1 MTYAQAHVKFHTWPC
16 KKSLHQ
22 ISITDLMAE
31 IIRNGISF
39 KNFIHTDTHF
49 WQFILL
55 VAKLW
60 FLPRFW
66 QVLPSIHLF
75 DVLALELIMNRN
87 RRQSQNP
94 LEKWHLMPDRN
105 RRNFHWTFFYDGR
118 NSSDQSQTTCLS
130 KWFQSVFLTLSK
142 DRLLS
147 QTAKINLTFIW
158 NWDLFQI

>member
-31 IIRNGISF
+31 VIRNGISF

-66 QVLPSIHLF
+66 QVLPSIRLF

-94 LEKWHLMPDRN
+94 LEKWHLMPDMI
-105 RRNFHWTFFYDGR
+105 RRNFHWTFCMTGG

-142 DRLLS
+142 DR
-147 QTAKINLTFIW
+147 
-158 NWDLFQI
+158 

>member
-1 MTYAQAHVKFHTWPC
+1 MTYAIYAQAHVKSHTWLTSYNAKNV

-22 ISITDLMAE
+22 TSIIKLMAE
-31 IIRNGISF
+31 IIRIWISF
-39 KNFIHTDTHF
+39 YDFIQVNIWH
-49 WQFILL
+49 FILL

-66 QVLPSIHLF
+66 QVLPSIRLV
-75 DVLALELIMNRN
+75 DVLALEPIMSRN

-105 RRNFHWTFFYDGR
+105 RRNFHWTYFYDGR

-147 QTAKINLTFIW
+147 QTAKINLTFI
-158 NWDLFQI
+158 